1 MSKQKPTYTEAL
13 TELEQILSE
22 LENDKDLNMD
32 VVAEKVK
39 KAALLLEICK
49 KQLHEIDKDIE
60 KIMNQID

>member
-60 KIMNQID
+60 KIMDQID

>member
-39 KAALLLEICK
+39 EAALLLEICK

-60 KIMNQID
+60 KIMDQID

>member
-1 MSKQKPTYTEAL
+1 
-13 TELEQILSE
+13 
-22 LENDKDLNMD
+22 MD

-60 KIMNQID
+60 KIMDQID

>member
-13 TELEQILSE
+13 TELEHILSE

-60 KIMNQID
+60 KIMDQID

>member
-1 MSKQKPTYTEAL
+1 MSKQKFTYTEAL

-60 KIMNQID
+60 KIMDQID